1 MSAVAY
7 NDRTDE
13 IIAGIIMLTVS
24 FLGNVLNIS
33 AVVLIY
39 RTPHFHNAFGFIC
52 ASHLLA
58 DVGLLSIYFFWAAPA
73 TILGYSEQLSLSYF
87 GKQMG
92 QLIMMFWYASI
103 YGQLQIALNRLLAIF
118 SPVLYSSTFTIR
130 RTKQILAAF
139 WLLSI
144 AHVIVYFVDGCY
156 FVYDIDS
163 FTWLYAYTKCG
174 GIISFYLDFA
184 HGTSLC
190 IIVIIIDTIAFFG
203 IIREVK
209 KISQSI
215 GSAPEAA
222 MLRKNTRLYLMG
234 CAQAVCFA
242 LMISS
247 FHILS
252 RFMTNRWTMFATT
265 TFVWELAHAT
275 DGLILIAFHE
285 KFRVVLCQPSLI
297 WQKKSRSIL
306 AVTIQSRTTRV

>member
-1 MSAVAY
+1 EFHICMSAVAY

-73 TILGYSEQLSLSYF
+73 TILGYSEQLTLSYF

-118 SPVLYSSTFTIR
+118 SPVLYSKGDYIQFFAFFPL
-130 RTKQILAAF
+130 IL
-139 WLLSI
+139 S
-144 AHVIVYFVDGCY
+144 Y
-156 FVYDIDS
+156 
-163 FTWLYAYTKCG
+163 KCQ
-174 GIISFYLDFA
+174 
-184 HGTSLC
+184 
-190 IIVIIIDTIAFFG
+190 IIDHKQQSLIYLQ
-203 IIREVK
+203 

-222 MLRKNTRLYLMG
+222 MLRKNTRLYLMNNTCIG
-234 CAQAVCFA
+234 
-242 LMISS
+242 MN
-247 FHILS
+247 LS
-252 RFMTNRWTMFATT
+252 
-265 TFVWELAHAT
+265 
-275 DGLILIAFHE
+275 I
-285 KFRVVLCQPSLI
+285 
-297 WQKKSRSIL
+297 QKNPIMRL
-306 AVTIQSRTTRV
+306 